1 MIHDDPYRVAAA
13 AGLRFRLAAPGLL
26 LLMSHYVATRGEM
39 FFTKKGRR
47 RESRLEQKK
56 ERKGLHI
63 HPSSCCVSGAG
74 LVGEFLRPGRASYH
88 PGRLP
93 SSFIVTRRRLLLP
106 FGTHVTTSSCTAAIY
121 LYIYTG
127 GAPFDGRI
135 LPSASRN
142 YFIRT
147 RRQK

>member
-1 MIHDDPYRVAAA
+1 MIHDDPNRVAA